1 MLLYEFSTRP
11 TFENLEASISYI
23 FYRHHDEDQE
33 IVVDNAD
40 EHVDDEVD
48 LDEEAT
54 TISANKHLVYSDTA
68 GSDETTTIEN
78 LEEEEIETTTVVVGN

>member
-33 IVVDNAD
+33 IVDNAD

-68 GSDETTTIEN
+68 GSDETTTMEN